1 MRVYSK
7 QADSDE
13 EDEVQS
19 SLDVNSIARM
29 SLKRRAS
36 DSYRAQLNV
45 NGNHVK
51 GRKGSLS
58 PFVEVIVSQ
67 KVTLAL
73 YVCPLCSMS
82 SRLAKKASWNLE
94 S

>member
-1 MRVYSK
+1 MYEP
-7 QADSDE
+7 ADSDDE
-13 EDEVQS
+13 ADEVQS

-45 NGNHVK
+45 NGNHIK

-58 PFVEVIVSQ
+58 PFVEVIVSK
-67 KVTLAL
+67 KVGLAFV
-73 YVCPLCSMS
+73 YPHAITVCTQFHYAFDS
-82 SRLAKKASWNLE
+82 
-94 S
+94 